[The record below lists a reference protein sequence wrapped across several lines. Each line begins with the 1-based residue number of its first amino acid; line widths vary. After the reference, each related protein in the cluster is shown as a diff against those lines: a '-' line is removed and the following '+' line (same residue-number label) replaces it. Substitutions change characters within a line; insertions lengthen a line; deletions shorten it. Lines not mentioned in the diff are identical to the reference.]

1 MALSAHSES
10 QSSASL
16 LVAGEPSPV
25 WTQRLDGASPLVLV
39 ADHAGCAVPHRLG
52 ALGLVEAEL
61 RRHIG
66 WDIGSAEVALRLSAM
81 LKAALLMQ
89 RYSRLVIDCNRPL
102 HSAESIVTVSDG
114 TVIPGN
120 ASVTSTDAEQRA
132 REIFR
137 PYHAAIAALL
147 DERRQQRHPTALIAI
162 HSFTPI
168 WDGRRRPW
176 QVGVLYNRDPRLALA
191 LGRALEAEGGL
202 NVGYNEPYDLSD
214 QTDWTIP
221 EHGERRGLPHV
232 ELEIRQDLIAD
243 SAGQQQWAARLAR
256 LLPPLL
262 AAL

>member
-1 MALSAHSES
+1 MALSAPSDS
-10 QSSASL
+10 QSSVSL
-16 LVAGEPSPV
+16 LAADEASPV
-25 WTQRLDGASPLVLV
+25 WTQRLDGSSPFVLIG
-39 ADHAGCAVPHRLG
+39 DHAGCAVPNRL
-52 ALGLVEAEL
+52 ASLGLPDAEL

-66 WDIGSAEVALRLSAM
+66 WDLGSAEVALRLSAM
-81 LKAALLMQ
+81 LKAPLIMQ

-102 HSAESIVTVSDG
+102 HSPESIVAVSDG

-120 ASVTSTDAEQRA
+120 ASVSSTDTEARA
-132 REIFR
+132 RDIFK
-137 PYHAAIAALL
+137 PYHAAISALL
-147 DERRQQRHPTALIAI
+147 DARRQQRLPSALIAI
-162 HSFTPI
+162 HSYTPI

-176 QVGVLYNRDPRLALA
+176 QVGVLYNRDPRLAQA
-191 LGRALEAEGGL
+191 LGRALEGEGGL

-214 QTDWTIP
+214 DTDWTIP

>member
-10 QSSASL
+10 QSSAAL
-16 LVAGEPSPV
+16 LATGEPSPV
-25 WTQRLDGASPLVLV
+25 WTRRLDGASPFVLV
-39 ADHAGCAVPHRLG
+39 ADHAGCAVPRRLG
-52 ALGLVEAEL
+52 ALGLPEAEL

-66 WDIGSAEVALRLSAM
+66 WDLGSAKVALRLSAM

-120 ASVTSTDAEQRA
+120 ASVTSADAGQRA
-132 REIFR
+132 REIFL

-147 DERRQQRHPTALIAI
+147 DERRQQRRATALIAI
-162 HSFTPI
+162 HSFTPV
-168 WDGRRRPW
+168 WNGRRRPW
-176 QVGVLYNRDPRLALA
+176 QVGVLYDRDPRLAQA
-191 LGRALEAEGGL
+191 LGRALAAEGRL

-243 SAGQQQWAARLAR
+243 SAGQQQWATRLAR

>member
-1 MALSAHSES
+1 MAISAPSDV
-10 QSSASL
+10 QTRPTL
-16 LVAGEPSPV
+16 LAADEASPV
-25 WTQRLDGASPLVLV
+25 WALRLDGVSPFVLLG
-39 ADHAGCAVPHRLG
+39 DHAGCAVPRTLA
-52 ALGLVEAEL
+52 ALGLPDAEL

-81 LKAALLMQ
+81 LAAPLIMQ

-102 HSAESIVTVSDG
+102 HSPESIVAVSDG

-120 ASVTSTDAEQRA
+120 ASVNSTEAEARA
-132 REIFR
+132 GEIFQ
-137 PYHAAIAALL
+137 PYHAAIRGLL
-147 DERRQQRHPTALIAI
+147 DARQQQRMPTALIAI
-162 HSFTPI
+162 HSYTPI
-168 WDGRRRPW
+168 WEGRRRPW
-176 QVGVLYNRDPRLALA
+176 QVGVLYHRDPRLAQA
-191 LGRALEAEGGL
+191 LGRALAGEGGL
-202 NVGYNEPYDLSD
+202 VVGDNEPYDLSD
-214 QTDWTIP
+214 DTDWTIP